1 MTQVPRR
8 RRPALS
14 WLAVAG
20 VVVSA
25 AACGGADARPEASTW
40 RPTWVARQALVP
52 DAQTILDGGADLC
65 GERLGTF
72 RSEMP
77 ALRPTPS
84 ETTDSSIDEWI
95 ALTETIVF
103 ECSDDAVILGEQL
116 DRLDAI
122 AAEVDAS
129 LEAARG

>member
-1 MTQVPRR
+1 MTRFPRR

-14 WLAVAG
+14 WLAAAG

-25 AACGGADARPEASTW
+25 AACGDDVRPDASTW

-129 LEAARG
+129 LGAARD